1 MNKINLI
8 VCGACGRMGSLIIDL
23 ALKDSDFFIKG
34 GIEAENHPMIGSEI
48 KKGII
53 IFESLDKIMKE
64 GDLVI
69 DFTTPNDTLNFIK
82 IVIGTTGFK
91 SEEIEKIREASEYIP
106 IFLSPNMS
114 LGVNL
119 FFEIIKYATQLLKNY
134 EIEIEEIHHHF
145 KKDAPSGT
153 AKKIA
158 EIICKERS
166 LKLENVLKYGR
177 SGITEERKFEE
188 IGIHS
193 LRIGDIV
200 GEHSVF
206 FGGTGEIIEIS
217 HRCYNREAFA
227 SGALKVAKY
236 LNKKDKG
243 FYGMENFIKEEVL
256 NVWNKWE
263 IKENSTL
270 SFCRNR

>member
-1 MNKINLI
+1 MEKINLI
-8 VCGACGRMGSLIIDL
+8 VCGACGRMGSLIIEL
-23 ALKDSDFFIKG
+23 ALKDKDFFVKG
-34 GIEAENHPMIGSEI
+34 GIETKSHPMIGYEI
-48 KKGII
+48 KEGIKV
-53 IFESLDKIMKE
+53 FDSLDEIVEKDDI
-64 GDLVI
+64 VI
-69 DFTTPNDTLNFIK
+69 DFTVPSATMSFIKTVKEKRGK

-91 SEEIEKIREASEYIP
+91 SEEIAKIKEISEYIP
-106 IFLSPNMS
+106 VFLSPNMS

-119 FFEIIKYATQLLKNY
+119 FFEVIKYATKLFKNY

-158 EIICKERS
+158 EIICNERN
-166 LKLENVLKYGR
+166 LKIEKILKYGR
-177 SGITEERKFEE
+177 SGETGERQFDE

-200 GEHSVF
+200 GEHTVF

-227 SGALKVAKY
+227 SGALKVSKY

-243 FYGMENFIKEEVL
+243 LYGMENFIKEEVL
-256 NVWNKWE
+256 NV
-263 IKENSTL
+263 
-270 SFCRNR
+270 

>member
-1 MNKINLI
+1 MARINLI
-8 VCGACGRMGSLIIDL
+8 VCGACGKMGSLIIEL
-23 ALKDSDFFIKG
+23 ALKDNDFFIKG
-34 GIEAENHPMIGSEI
+34 GVEAKNHPMIDNEI
-48 KKGII
+48 KKGIK
-53 IFESLDKIMKE
+53 IFNSLDKILEK

-69 DFTTPNDTLNFIK
+69 DFTTPTATLNFIKTIKEKGGK

-91 SEEIEKIREASEYIP
+91 SEEIEKIKEVSKYVP
-106 IFLSPNMS
+106 VFLSPNMS

-119 FFEIIKYATQLLKNY
+119 FFQAVKYTTQLFKNY

-158 EIICKERS
+158 EIICKERN
-166 LKLENVLKYGR
+166 LKMEDVLKYGR

-200 GEHSVF
+200 GEHTVF

-243 FYGMENFIKEEVL
+243 FYEMEHFIKEEVL
-256 NVWNKWE
+256 NV
-263 IKENSTL
+263 
-270 SFCRNR
+270 